1 MSLENLIE
9 AFEPMAK
16 ISMESSLWVKTLRK
30 HYIKTI
36 SEISGKTEVEIIDE
50 LNVIYEQV
58 KAETK
63 KEFEKPK

>member
-36 SEISGKTEVEIIDE
+36 SKISGKTEVEIIYE